1 MGRPQRHRR
10 GDRSL
15 RVRLAIKAD
24 LPRLPEIE
32 LSAVDAFQNT
42 SIPPGPLSTATPAE
56 GWRDALEQGTLWVVD
71 DQQGT
76 PIGFLGGHRDGG
88 ELHILEFD
96 VEAGHQGKGLGR
108 LMLNHVIAWA
118 RAEGLSEL
126 TLTTFRNIA
135 WNGPFYAKMG
145 FAEIADADMPEH
157 LAETLKAE
165 RARNLEARCAMRL
178 VL

>member
-1 MGRPQRHRR
+1 MGRPQRYGR

-15 RVRLAIKAD
+15 KVRPGIEAD

-32 LSAVDAFQNT
+32 LSAVDAFLNT

-56 GWRDALEQGTLWVVD
+56 GWRDALEHGTLWVVD
-71 DQQGT
+71 DDQGN

-96 VEAGHQGKGLGR
+96 VEARHQGKGLGR
-108 LMLNHVIAWA
+108 LLLNHVIAWA
-118 RAEGLSEL
+118 RAQGLSEL

-145 FAEIADADMPEH
+145 FAELADADMPEH
-157 LAETLKAE
+157 LAQTLQAE
-165 RARNLEARCAMRL
+165 RARNLEERCAMRL